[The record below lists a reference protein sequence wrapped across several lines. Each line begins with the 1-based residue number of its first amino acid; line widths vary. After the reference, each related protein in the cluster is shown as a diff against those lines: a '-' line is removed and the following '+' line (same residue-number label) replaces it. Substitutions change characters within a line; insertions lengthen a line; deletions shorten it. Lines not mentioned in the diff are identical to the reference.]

1 MVRLR
6 SPAPYFMG
14 EFPSG
19 QRGQTVNLLSLTSL
33 VRIQLPPPIK
43 KHRLYVGVF
52 LLLRIACDPEQALA
66 CKCAGSHLSGSRRK
80 LACVRLSEK
89 SSPSANTQLLR
100 QPLWLVFF
108 YAEEADASN
117 SVTKSSLCRIPRSGI
132 LPGENHC
139 LAIRIAPRNCLK

>member
-43 KHRLYVGVF
+43 
-52 LLLRIACDPEQALA
+52 
-66 CKCAGSHLSGSRRK
+66 
-80 LACVRLSEK
+80 
-89 SSPSANTQLLR
+89 NTDLVS
-100 QPLWLVFF
+100 VFF
-108 YAEEADASN
+108 YGREEHIQSRRLLSKCDGSHTLTKDRRACSSGEGHGYIPKEYPASQTDLM
-117 SVTKSSLCRIPRSGI
+117 SVFFVAKEGQKCPSFRI
-132 LPGENHC
+132 L
-139 LAIRIAPRNCLK
+139 